1 MPKFKINVKKLHAF
15 WELFES
21 LIHKNNEMS
30 AIDKFN
36 YLGTLLEDEAS
47 RAIQGLPL
55 TNAYNVAIEI
65 LKDRFG
71 KPQTIVTAH
80 MDDLLKLPSL
90 GSNCRVKDLRA
101 VLDQLTIHVLYED
114 SKPLVLVLS
123 STAACLHPL

>member
-1 MPKFKINVKKLHAF
+1 
-15 WELFES
+15 
-21 LIHKNNEMS
+21 MS
-30 AIDKFN
+30 PIDKFN

-90 GSNCRVKDLRA
+90 GSNCRVKDLNA

-123 STAACLHPL
+123 STAAGLHPL